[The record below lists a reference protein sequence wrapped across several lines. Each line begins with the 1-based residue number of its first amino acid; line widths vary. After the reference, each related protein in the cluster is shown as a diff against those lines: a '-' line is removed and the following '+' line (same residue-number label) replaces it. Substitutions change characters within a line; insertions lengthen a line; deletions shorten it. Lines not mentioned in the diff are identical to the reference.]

1 MDELFQLKEK
11 VEEKKRLETQLE
23 KSKNDVQKLKYK
35 LDSLKEIL
43 KKELE
48 DVQKLEG
55 NGLTAMFYSF
65 LGNKVEKLD
74 KERQEY
80 LSARLKYENA
90 KNELEILENDILKLE
105 SQMHNLGIPETDY
118 KNRLDKK
125 SRKLKESRDETFLK
139 YESLLETN
147 FSRKKEI
154 NDAIEAGEMAL
165 KGLRYAIQ
173 SLRKAQGWGTVDMLG
188 GGLIT
193 TAIKHSNID
202 EAKQLIHDVQVW
214 LNKFRRELSDIQ
226 MEGSGELIIELDSF
240 TTFADYFFDNLI
252 FDWVVQS
259 KINRS
264 LEGCETVCNQVLDI
278 VTQLRIA
285 DVEVTKKYKNTRTE
299 FIGYIEKTSL

>member
-11 VEEKKRLETQLE
+11 VEVKKRLESQLE
-23 KSKNDVQKLKYK
+23 KSKNDIQKLKDK
-35 LDSLKEIL
+35 LECLKEIL

-74 KERQEY
+74 IERQEF
-80 LSARLKYENA
+80 LAAKLKYENA
-90 KNELEILENDILKLE
+90 KNELEILENEILKLE
-105 SQMHNLGIPETDY
+105 SQIREQGNPESEY
-118 KNRLDKK
+118 NNRLDKK
-125 SRKLKESRDETFLK
+125 SRKLKESGDGIFLK
-139 YESLLETN
+139 YESILETN
-147 FSRKKEI
+147 FSQKKEI

-173 SLRKAQGWGTVDMLG
+173 SLRKAQGWGTVDMFG

-193 TAIKHSNID
+193 TAIKHSNVD

-226 MEGSGELIIELDSF
+226 MEEFGELIVELDSF

-285 DVEVTKKYKNTRTE
+285 DVEVTKKYKNTQTE
-299 FIGYIEKTSL
+299 FIGYIEKASL

>member
-11 VEEKKRLETQLE
+11 VEEKKRFESQLR
-23 KSKNDVQKLKYK
+23 KSKEDVQKLKVK
-35 LDSLKEIL
+35 LNSLKEIL
-43 KKELE
+43 KKEFE

-55 NGLTAMFYSF
+55 HGLTAMFYSF

-80 LSARLKYENA
+80 LAAKLKYENA

-105 SQMHNLGIPETDY
+105 SQIRNLGVPETDY
-118 KNRLDKK
+118 KNKLDKK
-125 SRKLKESRDETFLK
+125 SRKLKESGDGTFLK

-165 KGLRYAIQ
+165 KGLRFAIQ

-214 LNKFRRELSDIQ
+214 LNKFRRELSDVK
-226 MEGSGELIIELDSF
+226 MEESGELTVELDSF
-240 TTFADYFFDNLI
+240 NTFADYFFDNLI
-252 FDWVVQS
+252 FDWVVQNR
-259 KINRS
+259 INRS
-264 LEGCETVCNQVLDI
+264 LEGCESVCNQVLNI

-285 DVEVTKKYKNTRTE
+285 DVEITKKYKNTRAE
-299 FIGYIEKTSL
+299 FIGYIEKASL